1 MIGDAAHA
9 TLPHIGQGASMA
21 IEDAVILAK
30 CLRDMPSLKD
40 AYEKFET
47 LRKKRVEKVV
57 KTARQNGKVLSVTNP
72 IQKIFRGLML
82 SLMLKR
88 MSISPMNWIFS
99 YKVRWDEK
107 IPEK

>member
-1 MIGDAAHA
+1 
-9 TLPHIGQGASMA
+9 MA
-21 IEDAVILAK
+21 IEDAAVLAK
-30 CLRDMPSLKD
+30 CIRDIPNLND
-40 AYEKFET
+40 AFEKFEK

-72 IQKIFRGLML
+72 IQKIFRGVML

-99 YKVRWDEK
+99 YNVEWDKK
-107 IPEK
+107 IK